1 MSDSQVSFATLGNA
15 IGFITKLS
23 GSVTVQSIDGQERV
37 VKIGDPI
44 FFGETVLT
52 GPNGSATIAFI
63 DDTEIVIGNDAVVEI
78 TDEVYNSGDNADLVA
93 DSSTDIDALQ
103 EAILA
108 GDDPTL
114 IQDAPAAGEAQGFEQ
129 QRVDV
134 DIDRNDNSAL
144 PTFGNDTSS
153 VLPTYGYDTDNGSGS
168 QTGQNQYSVPS
179 SSDRT
184 SDTTTADTTTASTP
198 AVAGI
203 VTVNSITSDDMINA
217 AEAAST
223 ITVSG
228 SAIGGDISQGDQ
240 VVLVI
245 NGTTYT
251 TVVSATGAWS
261 IGVAGSDLA
270 ADTEFDVVVTSSN
283 DSGDTVQSVGN
294 STHTVDQSAL
304 FVNIDIDPITE
315 DSMINAAEGNSTVTI
330 TGTVT
335 GDAFNSGV
343 VTLVINGVAYETQV
357 GSDGIWSVDV
367 LGSDLT
373 ADSDRIV
380 EASVVVS
387 NNIGQEGAT
396 DTTES
401 YLVKTGSRASISVNS
416 ITSDDVINAEESE
429 GSITVSG
436 RVGFDASAGDVV
448 SMTIN
453 GTLYTAVVLANKTWS
468 VEVLGSD
475 LAQDT
480 SFQASVTGQDSAGN
494 PYSATT
500 TSTHTVDTEATAGTV
515 TVNAITSDDVIN
527 ATEAAG
533 TVSVTG
539 TATGGDISEGD
550 VVTMTING
558 EEYETTVG
566 ADGTWSV
573 NVAGADLAAD
583 TEFEVVVTSSDA
595 AGNTVDTTGSST
607 HTVDTEA
614 TAGTVT
620 VNAIT
625 SDDVINATEAAG
637 TVSVTGTA
645 TGGDISE
652 GDVVTMTINGE
663 EYETTVGAD
672 GTWSVNVA
680 GADLA
685 ADTEFEVV
693 VTSSDAAG
701 NTVDTT
707 GSSTHTVDLAA
718 NANIDIDR
726 ITSDSVINSGESADG
741 VMVSITGWVG
751 GDAKPGDT
759 VTITLD
765 GEVIGSAT
773 VSNEQNASGKYIYS
787 VDVLGSDLANT
798 TLANPFVTAT
808 VTGTDE
814 AGNPFSANSTEIF
827 KVDTFADVDVFLA
840 ENNNDGVVN
849 FDEAGNLTVGGWL
862 EAGGNVTSITV
873 TDSEGQM
880 VTLTGNIVVSEDGS
894 GWAYFETN
902 IDVSTLADG
911 ELSVVVNVTDI
922 YGNEGVSSPQSIV
935 KDTVADAGTVT
946 VNAIT
951 SDDVINVEESGQ
963 TITVSGKAVGG
974 DISVGD
980 VVKTTINGKEY
991 STTVAVGGLWT
1002 LAVAGSDLAADTEF
1016 EVVVTSSDAVGNTVE
1031 SKTTSTHVVD
1041 TTAPDSLVIS
1051 LNTDSG
1057 SSANDNLTNDGSYTI
1072 TGIESGATLEYFVD
1086 GEWSTTAPTTTEGA
1100 NTLTVRQVDAA
1111 GNASESST
1119 LEFTLDTVAEVAGE
1133 TVSMNEDSAEPIV
1146 IDVLAN
1152 DESGSVLVPGSV
1164 SFDSEKGSVTVNE
1177 DGTLLFTPAADFSG
1191 VVEITYQVKDEAGNT
1206 ATATTTV
1213 NVTPVTDV
1221 PTVELTLEPTTTTT
1235 LYSVDLSNVLDGI
1248 EDPVGNPAG
1257 FTVTAYNSENDVVA
1271 ISIKDSGTP
1280 TGFGVTGQA
1289 GNGAD
1294 SEIGKQEKLVV
1305 ELDKPASSATFEL
1318 AWLNSHNE
1326 TAVYTVK
1333 YSDGTS
1339 ATFTIDGNSDEGGYD
1354 RIGAPVTVSVPEGKS
1369 ILAIEFST
1377 PTTGDRVT
1385 TSDYLLHSVSY
1396 ESAAT
1401 NYTVDITAAPTDT
1414 DHSENITELT
1424 VTTPEGTSLS
1434 GAEKLGTE
1442 NGVTTW
1448 KISLNS
1454 GGFTNNVAID
1464 PETGV
1469 VTVKGLI
1476 LSVPDDFDG
1485 ELSVTATATAVDPG
1499 AAAVSGSATWE
1510 NSAPELTFADGSDSV
1525 VISEEGLVDS
1535 DSDVTNGASATGTF
1549 NISDAEGQSLA
1560 LSLVAPTEAMKSG
1573 GITLVWITDSS
1584 GDLLAKADET
1594 EIVRVALT
1602 DTDGQHGYVVTLS
1615 GPVDHQAIANETVV
1629 DINFGIAVNDGAK
1642 TTTEF
1647 VSVAIEDS
1655 APVAVNDEDSIVV
1668 RRETFEVSDIEANW
1682 VSYQSGTNVKTFDG
1696 TSTLGG
1702 LDNDDGKDQIRW
1714 GTPASSGLQSGYG
1727 FIDNDA
1733 GLSGQFEL
1741 NEDIVIG
1748 TFTHYNYPVY
1758 DNAITAASMEVSFS
1772 VTDDTGVTQPV
1783 TLKVDFDHNE
1793 TPNSNDAL
1801 ASRDIVTV
1809 KNTFVTFEWEGEVYT
1824 LQVVGFKDINDPD
1837 GPVVTSI
1844 YTNEDA
1850 ATSYELV
1857 VRVVEG
1863 SGYSLPETT
1872 GNVLDGED
1880 GVGADALGQDG
1891 DVSVVSVA
1899 VGVLVTESD
1908 ASVGASIQGQYGN
1921 LVLNADGSYTYQVT
1935 ASVDKIPAGAQET
1948 FSYMIQDSDGS
1959 TSSATL
1965 SIDVGTNTA
1974 PVAQDDG
1981 ASDALFAGLVG
1992 EYYGTNSQLNNISDF
2007 RALIESKEPDATF
2020 EASNINYQK
2029 GDGDVARGTNLQTFL
2044 GEDASTLSN
2053 DPSDNTDGGIH
2064 LQGYVYLAA
2073 GTYNFKVTADDGYQ
2087 ITINGEAVATV
2098 DGIQSE
2104 NTTTHQSFTVTES
2117 GYQAIDM
2124 IWWDQGGAYVFQP
2137 VLSADGGQSY
2147 FTLDSSILSSGTTE
2161 GIVTEAGQSVVID
2174 SDDLLVNDKDVDGDS
2189 LTISSIDNVQNGYA
2203 YLNAD
2208 GNIVFTPKAGYT
2220 GSASFDYTV
2229 TDGKD
2234 GYDTATVT
2242 LGVKEATGNASVSV
2256 SITEVQSN
2264 SNWEGFGSKSGVIDS
2279 ATYHVEDYDEWHQFD
2294 NRDDQI
2300 VIDEDVEEWLDAREG
2315 NNAIYVGEDVDKDG
2329 GIQTGSGND
2338 DIFVGN
2344 NADGTIQTGGG
2355 NDRVQISNDLGDDT
2369 KAHIHLGDGDNQLI
2383 IGGDVNKHSTVHSGS
2398 GDDSVSIGANVEHHA
2413 DIQLGSGNDTLT
2425 IGGEIEKH
2433 VSINLG
2439 SGNDMLVVSGTVSD
2453 KAWVDGGSGSDSV
2466 WFESYTRSDYDADKD
2481 GIKSNFA
2488 NFENFKFSDGS
2499 IIGNSSAFDS
2509 TGSGSAAYFDVQVSV
2524 ENLSDSETIYSVDI
2538 FGVPEGAKLQQAG
2551 QDIQIN
2557 ENGSYT
2563 VQVADG
2569 ATSIDDLK
2577 VVNESGRDLEE
2588 FELTASIN
2596 TDGIN
2601 DDLIGTT
2608 DESVV
2613 VSGSGD
2619 DFLSGTTGED
2629 SLLGNSGDDVLF
2641 GGNDQVSDTLT
2652 GGAGNDIFILNDT
2665 ADVSNIDIITDFN
2678 AAEDALDLTDLLTGI
2693 EGSPGKDADA
2703 DVITKFLTDNVKVT
2717 DGHVKVGG
2725 EDVAEFGSDSSFDSN
2740 LDGSVSSTDSI
2751 KVIYNNEEYN
2761 INIDG

>member
-44 FFGETVLT
+44 FFGEIVLT
-52 GPNGSATIAFI
+52 GPNGSAAIAFI
-63 DDTEIVIGNDAVVEI
+63 DGTEIVIGNDAVVEI

-93 DSSTDIDALQ
+93 DSSADVDALQ

-144 PTFGNDTSS
+144 PTFGNDTLST
-153 VLPTYGYDTDNGSGS
+153 LPTYGYDTDNGSGG

-179 SSDRT
+179 SSNRT
-184 SDTTTADTTTASTP
+184 SSETTSTTVSPVA
-198 AVAGI
+198 AVAGT

-217 AEAAST
+217 TEATST
-223 ITVSG
+223 IVVSG
-228 SAIGGDISQGDQ
+228 TAAGGDISQGDQ
-240 VVLVI
+240 VVLVV

-251 TVVSATGAWS
+251 TTVSATGTWS

-270 ADTEFDVVVTSSN
+270 ADTSFDVVVTSSN
-283 DSGDTVQSVGN
+283 SSGNTVESIGT
-294 STHTVDQSAL
+294 STHTVDQSTL

-315 DSMINAAEGNSTVTI
+315 DSTINAAESNAMVTI

-335 GDAFNSGV
+335 GDEFNTGI
-343 VTLVINGVAYETQV
+343 VTVVINGVTYETQV

-367 LGSDLT
+367 AGSDLI
-373 ADSDRIV
+373 ADSDRVV

-387 NNIGQEGAT
+387 NNIGQEGVT

-429 GSITVSG
+429 GSVTVSG

-468 VEVLGSD
+468 VDVLGSD
-475 LAQDT
+475 LAQDA

-494 PYSATT
+494 SFSATT
-500 TSTHTVDTEATAGTV
+500 TSTHTVDTSADAGTV

-533 TVSVTG
+533 TVAVTG
-539 TATGGDISEGD
+539 TATGGDIAEGD
-550 VVTMTING
+550 SVTLVING
-558 EEYETTVG
+558 TTYTTTVG
-566 ADGTWSV
+566 ADNTWSV
-573 NVAGADLAAD
+573 DVAGSDLAAD
-583 TEFEVVVTSSDA
+583 TAFDAVVTSSDE
-595 AGNTVDTTGSST
+595 AGNTVES
-607 HTVDTEA
+607 
-614 TAGTVT
+614 
-620 VNAIT
+620 
-625 SDDVINATEAAG
+625 
-637 TVSVTGTA
+637 
-645 TGGDISE
+645 
-652 GDVVTMTINGE
+652 
-663 EYETTVGAD
+663 
-672 GTWSVNVA
+672 
-680 GADLA
+680 
-685 ADTEFEVV
+685 
-693 VTSSDAAG
+693 
-701 NTVDTT
+701 T

-718 NANIDIDR
+718 NANIDIGR

-765 GEVIGSAT
+765 GEVIGSGI
-773 VSNEQNASGKYIYS
+773 VSNEQNASGKYTYS
-787 VDVLGSDLANT
+787 IDVLGSDLANT

-862 EAGGNVTSITV
+862 EVGGNVTSITV

-880 VTLTGNIVVSEDGS
+880 VTLTGNIVISEDGS

-911 ELSVVVNVTDI
+911 ELSVVVNVTDG
-922 YGNEGVSSPQSIV
+922 YGNEGVSNPQSIV

-951 SDDVINVEESGQ
+951 SDDVINAEESGQ

-980 VVKTTINGKEY
+980 VVKMTINGKEY

-1016 EVVVTSSDAVGNTVE
+1016 EVVVTSSDAAGNTVE

-1086 GEWSTTAPTTTEGA
+1086 GEWITTAPTTSEGV
-1100 NTLTVRQVDAA
+1100 NTVTVRQVDSA
-1111 GNASESST
+1111 GNTSESST

-1146 IDVLAN
+1146 INILAN
-1152 DESGSVLVPGSV
+1152 DESGAVLVPGSV
-1164 SFDSEKGSVTVNE
+1164 SFDSEKGTVTVNE

-1191 VVEITYQVKDEAGNT
+1191 EVEIAYQVIDEAGNT
-1206 ATATTTV
+1206 ATATATV

-1235 LYSVDLSNVLDGI
+1235 LYSVDLSNVLDGV

-1257 FTVTAYNSENDVVA
+1257 FTVIAKNSDGNVVD
-1271 ISIKDSGTP
+1271 ISIKDSGSP
-1280 TGFGVTGQA
+1280 TGFGVTGA
-1289 GNGAD
+1289 ASNGDD
-1294 SEIGKQEKLVV
+1294 SEIGKQETLVV

-1354 RIGAPVTVSVPEGKS
+1354 RIGDPVTVTAPEGKS

-1377 PTTGDRVT
+1377 PTTGDRVA

-1396 ESAAT
+1396 ESAVT

-1469 VTVKGLI
+1469 VTVKGLV

-1510 NSAPELTFADGSDSV
+1510 NSAPELAFADGSDSV
-1525 VISEEGLVDS
+1525 VISEEDLLDS
-1535 DSDVTNGASATGTF
+1535 DSAAANGASVTGTF
-1549 NISDAEGQSLA
+1549 SISDAEGQNLA
-1560 LSLVAPTEAMKSG
+1560 LSLVAPAEVMTSG
-1573 GITLVWITDSS
+1573 GVTLVWTTDSS
-1584 GDLLAKADET
+1584 GNLVAKAGET
-1594 EIVRVALT
+1594 EIIRVALT

-1615 GPVDHQAIANETVV
+1615 GPVDHGDTTLEDAVTV
-1629 DINFGIAVNDGAK
+1629 DFGIAVNDGLA
-1642 TTTEF
+1642 TTTEY
-1647 VSVAIEDS
+1647 VSVSIEDS
-1655 APVAVNDEDSIVV
+1655 APVAVNDEDSITV
-1668 RRETFEVSDIEANW
+1668 RRETFEVTGIEANW

-1863 SGYSLPETT
+1863 EGYSLPETT
-1872 GNVLDGED
+1872 GNVLEGDDGA
-1880 GVGADALGQDG
+1880 GADALSQDG
-1891 DVSVVSVA
+1891 DTSVVSVA
-1899 VGVLVTESD
+1899 VGGLVTESD
-1908 ASVGASIQGQYGN
+1908 ANVGSSIQGQYGN

-1935 ASVDKIPAGAQET
+1935 VSVDKIPAGAQET

-1974 PVAQDDG
+1974 PVAQN
-1981 ASDALFAGLVG
+1981 DAFTGEMAQGL
-1992 EYYGTNSQLNNISDF
+1992 EISVTSLLANDT
-2007 RALIESKEPDATF
+2007 DT
-2020 EASNINYQK
+2020 
-2029 GDGDVARGTNLQTFL
+2029 DGD
-2044 GEDASTLSN
+2044 TL
-2053 DPSDNTDGGIH
+2053 
-2064 LQGYVYLAA
+2064 
-2073 GTYNFKVTADDGYQ
+2073 
-2087 ITINGEAVATV
+2087 
-2098 DGIQSE
+2098 
-2104 NTTTHQSFTVTES
+2104 TVT
-2117 GYQAIDM
+2117 
-2124 IWWDQGGAYVFQP
+2124 
-2137 VLSADGGQSY
+2137 
-2147 FTLDSSILSSGTTE
+2147 
-2161 GIVTEAGQSVVID
+2161 SV
-2174 SDDLLVNDKDVDGDS
+2174 SNA
-2189 LTISSIDNVQNGYA
+2189 QNGYA
-2203 YLNAD
+2203 YLNSE
-2208 GNIVFTPKAGYT
+2208 GNVVFTPASGFT
-2220 GSASFDYTV
+2220 GTASFNYTV
-2229 TDGKD
+2229 SDGNGGK
-2234 GYDTATVT
+2234 DTATATLEVKAATTSANVT
-2242 LGVKEATGNASVSV
+2242 V
-2256 SITEVQSN
+2256 SIAEIN
-2264 SNWEGFGSKSGVIDS
+2264 GNWDGFGSKSDLIDS
-2279 ATYHVEDYDEWHQFD
+2279 ATHHDYNYDQWHQFGSG
-2294 NRDDQI
+2294 NDQI
-2300 VIDEDVEEWLDAREG
+2300 VIDNDVEKWLDAG
-2315 NNAIYVGEDVDKDG
+2315 DGDNSIYVGDDVNRNNSA
-2329 GIQTGSGND
+2329 GIKTGSGDD
-2338 DIFVGN
+2338 DIFVKDN
-2344 NADGTIQTGGG
+2344 VDSTIQTGGG
-2355 NDRVQISNDLGDDT
+2355 NDRVQIGYDLGNGYHS
-2369 KAHIHLGDGDNQLI
+2369 AHINLGDGDNNLI
-2383 IGGDVNKHSTVHSGS
+2383 IKNDVNNYSTVHSGS
-2398 GDDSVSIGANVEHHA
+2398 GDDVVSIGDDVRYDA
-2413 DIQLGSGNDTLT
+2413 DIQLGDGNDRLT
-2425 IGGEIEKH
+2425 IGDKIEKE

-2439 SGNDMLVVSGTVSD
+2439 SGNDVLVVGGKVSD
-2453 KAWVDGGSGSDSV
+2453 EAWVDGGSGSDSV
-2466 WFESYTRSDYDADKD
+2466 WFESYSRSDYNSDKD
-2481 GIKSNFA
+2481 GIKSRFA
-2488 NFENFKFSDGS
+2488 NFENFKFSDGTV
-2499 IIGNSSAFDS
+2499 IGNASAFD
-2509 TGSGSAAYFDVQVSV
+2509 GSSVSG
-2524 ENLSDSETIYSVDI
+2524 YSVTVNISDLASDETLSSVVI
-2538 FGVPEGAKLQQAG
+2538 NGVPEGAKLQQ
-2551 QDIQIN
+2551 
-2557 ENGSYT
+2557 NGIDLAVNDDGTYT
-2563 VQVADG
+2563 VSVDSG
-2569 ATSIDDLK
+2569 VTSIDNLM
-2577 VVNESGRDLEE
+2577 VVSSSNSQLDD

-2596 TDGIN
+2596 TNGVN

-2608 DESVV
+2608 DESVIV
-2613 VSGSGD
+2613 GGSGD

-2693 EGSPGKDADA
+2693 EGDPGKDADVDA
-2703 DVITKFLTDNVKVT
+2703 ITKFLTENVKVT

-2725 EDVAEFGSDSSFDSN
+2725 EDVAEFGSASSFDSN

-2751 KVIYNNEEYN
+2751 KVIYNDQEYN